1 MSEITLAVSAKAAVE
16 LFNTL
21 QSTFTFSKSDSAN
34 FGPFSASY
42 SLAVHLQNG
51 SFTLNNGGTVEVQ
64 HMQVVWDTLKAQVCF
79 NLPGF
84 CIGGFC
90 IIPNPFGGCIVSLPK
105 FCIGGP
111 ICIGPDLS
119 GLVSD
124 VVDFQSGILPLYY
137 VDPQR
142 APGITDL
149 AAEFAGHSNQWKI
162 FLNPTNVAV
171 DPVDIP
177 ATIENLIENLIK
189 NAIENAFSFIPSW
202 AFDLLFDLLG
212 PLLDLFS
219 SLLGIVGP
227 INDWLENLLFNQ
239 FGILTA
245 LETAIADYF
254 ASQHPIWQ
262 FEDPY
267 PILPASNGL
276 IPVKIPVRSLAVT
289 IDASEMVVSADIGP

>member
-1 MSEITLAVSAKAAVE
+1 MSEINLAVSGKAATE

-21 QSTFTFSKSDSAN
+21 QSTFTFSKSDSGN

-42 SLAVHLQNG
+42 SVALHLQNG
-51 SFTLNNGGTVEVQ
+51 SFTLNNDGTVEVQ
-64 HMQVVWDTLKAQVCF
+64 HMQIVWDTLTAQVCF

-90 IIPNPFGGCIVSLPK
+90 IIPTPFGCALHFPK

-124 VVDFQSGILPLYY
+124 VVDFKCGVVPRYFI
-137 VDPQR
+137 DPQR

-149 AAEFAGHSNQWKI
+149 AAEFAGHSNQWQI
-162 FLNPTNVAV
+162 FLDPTNVAL

-177 ATIENLIENLIK
+177 ATIDNLIENLIK

-212 PLLDLFS
+212 PLLDLFT

-239 FGILTA
+239 FGLLSA
-245 LETAIADYF
+245 VETAIADYF
-254 ASQHPIWQ
+254 ANKYPIWQ

-289 IDASEMVVSADIGP
+289 IDASEMIVSADVGP